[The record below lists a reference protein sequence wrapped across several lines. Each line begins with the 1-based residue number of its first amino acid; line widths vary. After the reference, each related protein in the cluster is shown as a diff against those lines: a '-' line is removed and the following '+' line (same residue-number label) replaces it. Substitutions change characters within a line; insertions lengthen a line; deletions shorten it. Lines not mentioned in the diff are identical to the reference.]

1 MLDPAGVLV
10 PIVAVPSVF
19 SFLAVSVWLGNR
31 RKERE
36 SFYKSETLKKIAE
49 TQGAGGSSAIEFLRQ
64 EDTLARRRRLEG
76 QKLAGLITLAVGVG
90 LTIFLRMIPDTAK
103 ENAYYVGVLPLLIGV
118 ALLGYAHFLAP
129 KE

>member
-1 MLDPAGVLV
+1 MPFLV
-10 PIVAVPSVF
+10 PMVAIVCVF
-19 SFLAVSVWLGNR
+19 SFVIVARWSDNR

-49 TQGAGGSSAIEFLRQ
+49 TQGAGGGSAVEFLRQ
-64 EDTLARRRRLEG
+64 EEMRAQRRRLEG
-76 QKLAGLITLAVGVG
+76 QKLGGLITIAVGVG
-90 LTIFLRMIPDTAK
+90 MIVFLRMIPDTAK

-118 ALLGYAHFLAP
+118 ALLVYAYFVAP